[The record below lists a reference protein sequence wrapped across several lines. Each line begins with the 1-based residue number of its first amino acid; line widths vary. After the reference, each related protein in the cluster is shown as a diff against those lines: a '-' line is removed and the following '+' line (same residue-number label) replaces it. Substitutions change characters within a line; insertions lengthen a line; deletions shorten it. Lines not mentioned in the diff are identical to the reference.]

1 MENLNLEMVITNTC
15 KDELESVLSEA
26 VRYSFNLDFEPAV
39 RLQLFTM
46 SENEHVLLIL
56 LHHIV
61 GDGWSLQPLTRD
73 FTAAYKARCQG
84 DRVQLETLP
93 VQYADYA
100 LWQQQLLGDE
110 TTQESLISTQ
120 LDFWKEEL
128 KGLLHQMELPTD
140 FQRPI
145 ETSYR
150 GKQFIFI

>member
-1 MENLNLEMVITNTC
+1 
-15 KDELESVLSEA
+15 
-26 VRYSFNLDFEPAV
+26 
-39 RLQLFTM
+39 M
-46 SENEHVLLIL
+46 SENEHVILIL

-84 DRVQLETLP
+84 NKVQLETLP

-120 LDFWKEEL
+120 LDFWKKEL
-128 KGLLHQMELPTD
+128 KGLPDQWSCLQIISVQWKRVTEEKP
-140 FQRPI
+140 
-145 ETSYR
+145 
-150 GKQFIFI
+150 FIFI

>member
-1 MENLNLEMVITNTC
+1 
-15 KDELESVLSEA
+15 
-26 VRYSFNLDFEPAV
+26 
-39 RLQLFTM
+39 M

-73 FTAAYKARCQG
+73 FTAAYKARSQG

-128 KGLLHQMELPTD
+128 KGLPDQMELPTD

-150 GKQFIFI
+150 GETIHFHIDEGMHSRLVELARKMELVCLWYCKQDLVHYLQD

>member
-1 MENLNLEMVITNTC
+1 
-15 KDELESVLSEA
+15 
-26 VRYSFNLDFEPAV
+26 
-39 RLQLFTM
+39 M

-120 LDFWKEEL
+120 LDFGKKNL
-128 KGLLHQMELPTD
+128 KVYQTKW
-140 FQRPI
+140 
-145 ETSYR
+145 SYLQISSVQLR
-150 GKQFIFI
+150 RVTAGKQFIFI

>member
-1 MENLNLEMVITNTC
+1 
-15 KDELESVLSEA
+15 
-26 VRYSFNLDFEPAV
+26 
-39 RLQLFTM
+39 M

-73 FTAAYKARCQG
+73 FTAAYKARWQG

-128 KGLLHQMELPTD
+128 KGLPDQMELPTD
-140 FQRPI
+140 FQRPLRRV
-145 ETSYR
+145 TA